1 MGPHVHSK
9 LTYVGMY
16 GCTRTVHE
24 LIILVYLK
32 LHTTVSLKLLR
43 ALTWQMLC
51 TYWPNE
57 QVQCHVQC
65 HDIVDDIIV
74 HDIVQVSISFI

>member
-16 GCTRTVHE
+16 DCTRTVHE
-24 LIILVYLK
+24 LIILVNLK

-43 ALTWQMLC
+43 ALTSTWQMLC

-57 QVQCHVQC
+57 QVHVQCHVQC
-65 HDIVDDIIV
+65 HDIV
-74 HDIVQVSISFI
+74 QMTL